1 MADTEVAGADTLV
14 TPTVPPPDAE
24 EKKRN
29 KWATKDTSEYPYV
42 KWNWSD
48 GTQTVFDVTS
58 MSQDDQNQS
67 TLHGA
72 SQKLGDAYSGAK
84 TLEQAKAL
92 FDKALETI
100 RTKGFTA
107 RVEGQAEEPVELLA
121 QAVTLALQ
129 DEGVQPELADILE
142 QVRNADKKQRSM
154 WKNVDSVAMH
164 LARLRKH
171 AEQPNLDAFKK
182 KVV

>member
-1 MADTEVAGADTLV
+1 MADEVVTQAAADGAASA
-14 TPTVPPPDAE
+14 PPPDAE

-67 TLHGA
+67 CLHGA

-84 TLEQAKAL
+84 TLEHAKAM
-92 FDKALETI
+92 FDKALDTL

-107 RVEGQAEEPVELLA
+107 RVEGIAEEPIELLA
-121 QAVTLALQ
+121 QAITLALQ
-129 DEGVQPELADILE
+129 DDGVQPELGNILE

-171 AEQPNLDAFKK
+171 AEQPNLDAFKVK
-182 KVV
+182 A